1 MPLQPLTRI
10 IVSNNDNG
18 LQTSRLPN
26 NQEMMDKI
34 NEIVN
39 FVNRLEREK
48 QSKEIVGFKPR
59 SGY

>member
-10 IVSNNDNG
+10 IVSNNEDG

-34 NEIVN
+34 NEMVN

-48 QSKEIVGFKPR
+48 QSKEIVRFKPR